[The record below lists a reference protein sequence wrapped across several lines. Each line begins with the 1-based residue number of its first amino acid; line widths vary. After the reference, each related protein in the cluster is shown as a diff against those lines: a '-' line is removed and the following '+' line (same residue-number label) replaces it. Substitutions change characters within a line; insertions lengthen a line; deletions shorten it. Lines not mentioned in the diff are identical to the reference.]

1 MEPIL
6 DRLSP
11 RVRRKLESEIPQ
23 LHTLREA
30 YVQHCRAC
38 ERAVFAG
45 HGLDEATGAR
55 RQFIVQMNEQTRA
68 ILRAHGYDPD
78 HLDTGYACER
88 CRDCGYV
95 IVDGAKVPC
104 SCQKARPKLAPQEP
118 LPTFADFDDTL
129 YPSDAQRDSARLL
142 QERLQAYIGD
152 FPHAERPHFMLYGA
166 PGLGKSFFLGCTAQA
181 LRARGFS
188 VQYLSAYR
196 LIALFH
202 EQHMG
207 GRDALGVLSRCDFLA
222 IDDLGTEPL
231 YRNITIEYLNALLDT
246 RMRFARATAVA
257 TNLNSAELT
266 ERYGER
272 IVSRLCDKYTSA
284 LYGLRGQDLRRH
296 HAGELR
302 SERLP

>member
-11 RVRRKLESEIPQ
+11 RMRRKLESEIPQ
-23 LHTLREA
+23 LHALRET

-45 HGLDEATGAR
+45 HGLTEATEAR
-55 RQFIVQMNEQTRA
+55 KQFIAQMNEQTRTL
-68 ILRAHGYDPD
+68 LRAHGYDPD

-88 CRDCGYV
+88 CRDRGYL

-104 SCQKARPKLAPQEP
+104 DCRQARGPSTGLQA
-118 LPTFADFDDTL
+118 LPSFADFDDTV
-129 YPSDAQRDSARLL
+129 YPSAAQRDSARQL
-142 QERLQAYIGD
+142 QQRLQAYVRN
-152 FPHAERPHFMLYGA
+152 FPHVERPHFMLYGA
-166 PGLGKSFFLGCTAQA
+166 PGLGKSFLLGCTAQA

-188 VQYLSAYR
+188 VQYLPAYR
-196 LIALFH
+196 LFTLFH

-207 GRDALGVLSRCDFLA
+207 GRDALGLLSRYDFLA

-246 RMRFARATAVA
+246 RIRLARATAVA
-257 TNLNSAELT
+257 TNLDSAALT
-266 ERYGER
+266 ERYGDR
-272 IVSRLCDKYTSA
+272 ITSRLCDKYKSS

-296 HAGELR
+296 HPGMHN
-302 SERLP
+302 P